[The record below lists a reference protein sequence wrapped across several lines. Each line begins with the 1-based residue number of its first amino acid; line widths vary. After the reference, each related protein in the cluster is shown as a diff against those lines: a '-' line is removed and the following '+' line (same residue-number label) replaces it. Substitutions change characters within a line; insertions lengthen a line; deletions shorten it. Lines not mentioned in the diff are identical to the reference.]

1 MGTYLENN
9 TYLLPYKEQ
18 FTTRVDRQGMNR
30 VPLVARLLD
39 PVLDLVEEAVW
50 SQTWIFRKLS
60 GTAAHLEFC
69 FATNLSSLTAQF
81 CKETPVELWYTTKK
95 SGTCGE

>member
-39 PVLDLVEEAVW
+39 PVLDLVEEAV
-50 SQTWIFRKLS
+50 
-60 GTAAHLEFC
+60 
-69 FATNLSSLTAQF
+69 
-81 CKETPVELWYTTKK
+81 
-95 SGTCGE
+95 